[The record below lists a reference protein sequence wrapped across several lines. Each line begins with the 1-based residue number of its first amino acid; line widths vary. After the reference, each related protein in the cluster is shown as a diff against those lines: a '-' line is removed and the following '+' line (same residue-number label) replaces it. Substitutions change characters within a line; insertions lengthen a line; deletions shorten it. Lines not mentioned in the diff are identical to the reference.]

1 MVVRCYGVATISIP
15 IILVIS
21 VDKYS
26 GIYMHQ
32 PSWWLGAK
40 SVLHQQL
47 GSKVEEIQPLILESV
62 HVVLQDRFSNWE
74 LWLPALNSDVSG
86 CVQPRNPAFDHI
98 G

>member
-1 MVVRCYGVATISIP
+1 MLWVATISVP

-21 VDKYS
+21 VDEYS

-47 GSKVEEIQPLILESV
+47 GFKVEEIQPLILESV
-62 HVVLQDRFSNWE
+62 HVVL
-74 LWLPALNSDVSG
+74 
-86 CVQPRNPAFDHI
+86 PRQIQQLGVMVASLEF
-98 G
+98 